1 MAEQFS
7 DNEWDRIGASIKEE
21 KEERAKTPRRRD
33 LEMRW
38 AQIDRQL
45 SMIPVERVLDS
56 GSKDAWMPNT
66 EWPTQFNALEVI
78 LDDADRM
85 SFPQGREWF
94 TVSSYM
100 SDKYVNRF
108 EKRREKFP
116 LIGDD
121 ATPIIFTQETAD
133 ILVKAVFD
141 HFHSI
146 YDFRGMNKL
155 LMGEEI
161 KYGTSDSLIRATK
174 HPHFDENSRGK
185 MITGPALVPFSIKNT
200 YLDDSPTAVLR
211 EGFKKR
217 GTIIRQSHKHLEDL
231 KRAAR
236 AGGAERGWRM
246 SAVNQLEAQM
256 EKDKNKDQI
265 EILVSDGDHFLIDRW
280 LPNTRITVAVANN
293 DRKVI
298 RFEEDQDNEHLT
310 GYYLRDDVNSPYGVS
325 PLMKGAPIQ
334 QALSEGVNRMMMVA
348 ALEGEPPVAYDRYD
362 AALAAQGGPD
372 LGPGGQ
378 NGLENPDSI
387 KKIFDLNPE
396 SMVVVVQF
404 LNKAYEDVTG
414 VNDPR
419 RGAETK
425 SHTTA
430 FAKDIES
437 ARGQVRTESYVED
450 RERGLMTT
458 MLHKEYKI
466 IKRTITKPTPIF
478 VDAKGIK
485 GWVVVSAADLPD
497 QIGIIVHGA
506 LGPLAER
513 ENIETKQAAF
523 VNIIDLQLKGAQLQQ
538 AQVPVKLAEVDIEAM
553 QKEIAQ
559 DSGIND
565 TERFITRAAEPAQQ
579 PQGGPGVPGA
589 GGQPPG
595 AGAPPPGV
603 PPG

>member
-1 MAEQFS
+1 MAEFS
-7 DNEWDRIGASIKEE
+7 EGEWDRIGAAIKEE
-21 KEERAKTPRRRD
+21 KEERKKNPRRQH
-33 LEMRW
+33 LELQW

-108 EKRREKFP
+108 EKRRDKFP

-133 ILVKAVFD
+133 ILVKAAFD

-146 YDFRGMNKL
+146 YDFRGMNKI

-161 KYGTSDSLIRATK
+161 KYGTSDSLVRATK

-217 GTIIRQSHKHLEDL
+217 GTIIRKSHKHLEDL

-236 AGGAERGWRM
+236 SGGAERGWRM

-298 RFEEDQDNEHLT
+298 RFEEDEDNEHLT

-334 QALSEGVNRMMMVA
+334 QALSEGVNRMMMTA

-372 LGPGGQ
+372 LGPGGM
-378 NGLENPDSI
+378 NETENPDSI
-387 KKIFDLNPE
+387 KQILTLDPTALIA
-396 SMVVVVQF
+396 VVQF

-437 ARGQVRTESYVED
+437 ARGQVRTESYIED

-458 MLHKEYKI
+458 MLYKEWKI
-466 IKRTITKPTPIF
+466 IKRTMTKPTPIF

-497 QIGIIVHGA
+497 QIGIVVHGA

-523 VNIIDLQLKGAQLQQ
+523 TNIIQLVTAAAQLKGAGFDIEL
-538 AQVPVKLAEVDIEAM
+538 PKLDIEAM
-553 QKEIAQ
+553 SKDIAQ
-559 DSGIND
+559 DAGIND
-565 TERFITRAAEPAQQ
+565 TERFITKSAEPAQQ
-579 PQGGPGVPGA
+579 PQGGPGVQGA
-589 GGQPPG
+589 GGAAPSGAAQGPALPPG
-595 AGAPPPGV
+595 
-603 PPG
+603 